1 MDAKVLNLIEGN
13 GLVFRGHGVWRL
25 VIWRVCAKSAD
36 FDFARS
42 HGAHGIDNNGEEWV
56 FVLLVHQLRVHVDP
70 RQPASV
76 ARVTVIPACLGFRV

>member
-13 GLVFRGHGVWRL
+13 RLVLGGHGVRRL
-25 VIWRVCAKSAD
+25 VIGRVCAKSAD

-70 RQPASV
+70 RQPASI
-76 ARVTVIPACLGFRV
+76 ARVTVIPACQAFRV